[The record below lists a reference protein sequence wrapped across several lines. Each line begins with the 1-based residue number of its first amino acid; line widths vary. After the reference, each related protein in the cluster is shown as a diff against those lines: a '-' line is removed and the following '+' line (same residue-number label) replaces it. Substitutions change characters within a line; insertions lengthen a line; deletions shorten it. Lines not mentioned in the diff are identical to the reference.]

1 VNYVE
6 DHEAKK
12 AKVRAEGRGY
22 ILDAHTHTLGHRL
35 ELEASQTVGCFY
47 CCEVYSP
54 SEIED
59 WVDNDDCALCPRC
72 GIDSVI
78 GEASGF
84 PVADKK
90 FLKEMNEFWF

>member
-1 VNYVE
+1 MNFTD

-12 AKVRAEGRGY
+12 AQVRAQGRGH
-22 ILDAHTHTLGHRL
+22 ILDAHTHTVRHRL
-35 ELEASQTVGCFY
+35 ELESSDKAGCFY

-54 SEIED
+54 TEIED

-78 GEASGF
+78 GAASGF
-84 PVADKK
+84 PVTDKK